1 MFCSSAAFAADL
13 PVQPPVYVPP
23 AFTWTGFYFGDNL
36 GFGGD
41 RFVYPFSAAAVDGS
55 AGFGGSV
62 SITSGGGTV
71 NATGGIGGGPFG
83 ASGEIGSTIN
93 YIGTVR
99 ARAGYAWDRF
109 LVYGTGGFAYG
120 QVTSSASVTVAA
132 GGGGGSITGSET
144 SGRVGWTVGGGFEY
158 AITPNFTVKTEYLY
172 VNLGTP
178 TAFDQIFWVLL
189 GSTSVRRR
197 PRILFGLA

>member
-1 MFCSSAAFAADL
+1 M
-13 PVQPPVYVPP
+13 
-23 AFTWTGFYFGDNL
+23 
-36 GFGGD
+36 
-41 RFVYPFSAAAVDGS
+41 YPFSAAAVDGS

-62 SITSGGGTV
+62 SITSSGIIGGGQVGYNWEFPNNFLLGFETDFDGAAIRGKVTV

-120 QVTSSASVTVAA
+120 QGLPPPASRLQLVAA
-132 GGGGGSITGSET
+132 
-144 SGRVGWTVGGGFEY
+144 V
-158 AITPNFTVKTEYLY
+158 
-172 VNLGTP
+172 
-178 TAFDQIFWVLL
+178 DQLPA
-189 GSTSVRRR
+189 RK
-197 PRILFGLA
+197 LAAA